1 MCARARA
8 ACSSEEAPRSPVI
21 YHVPT
26 QPSSPTAGAHLHDA
40 VPEYT
45 EYPPPGGAVGGGVGV
60 LELDKSP
67 LYDDTFDLQPPP
79 PPTPPD
85 LANNHSTNL

>member
-1 MCARARA
+1 
-8 ACSSEEAPRSPVI
+8 
-21 YHVPT
+21 
-26 QPSSPTAGAHLHDA
+26 
-40 VPEYT
+40 
-45 EYPPPGGAVGGGVGV
+45 VGV

-67 LYDDTFDLQPPP
+67 LFDDTFDLQPPP